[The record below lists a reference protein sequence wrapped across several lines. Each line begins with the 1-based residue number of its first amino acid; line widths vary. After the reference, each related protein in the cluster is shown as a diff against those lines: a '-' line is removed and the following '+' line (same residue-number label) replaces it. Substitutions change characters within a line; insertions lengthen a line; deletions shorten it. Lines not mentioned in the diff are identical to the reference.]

1 MLFLTHPCGVASEK
15 QRFSLKF
22 AARICGAGRRSFACG
37 KTNENRECVAS
48 KAGEGR
54 KTGIRGGR
62 ELKCEIC
69 PRRCG
74 VEREKERGYCGL
86 GETITAARAALHY
99 WEEPC
104 ISGRRGSGTV
114 FFSGCVMRCAYCQ
127 NSEIS
132 QRGVGREISEERLS
146 EIFLELEEQ
155 GAMNINLVN
164 PTQFV
169 PKIKKSLEEAKK
181 QGLSVP
187 IVYNSGGYERVETLK
202 TLEGLVDIY
211 LPDVKY
217 YSEELAVKL
226 SKAPNY
232 FDIAMNAVLEMIR
245 QTGKPIFD
253 ENAEEYC
260 GVKPLLR
267 GTIVRHLVLPNCYK
281 DSVEV
286 IKRVGER
293 FGGEILFSLMSQ
305 YTPFGKVKSNP
316 AFSKMN
322 RRITTFEYKKALDAV
337 YEAGLSGY
345 MQEKS
350 SAKEEYTPRFDLTG
364 I

>member
-1 MLFLTHPCGVASEK
+1 M
-15 QRFSLKF
+15 
-22 AARICGAGRRSFACG
+22 
-37 KTNENRECVAS
+37 
-48 KAGEGR
+48 
-54 KTGIRGGR
+54 
-62 ELKCEIC
+62 KCELC

-74 VEREKERGYCGL
+74 VTRGERRGFCGM
-86 GETITAARAALHY
+86 GEEVVAARAALHF

-104 ISGRRGSGTV
+104 ISWKSGSGTV
-114 FFSGCVMRCAYCQ
+114 FFSGCVMRCAFCQ

-132 QRGVGREISEERLS
+132 SAGKGREISEERLS
-146 EIFLELEEQ
+146 EIFLELEDE

-164 PTQFV
+164 PTHFV
-169 PKIKKSLEEAKK
+169 PKIIRSLEEAKK
-181 QGLSVP
+181 RGLSVP
-187 IVYNSGGYERVETLK
+187 IVYNSGGYERIETLK
-202 TLEGLVDIY
+202 MLEGLVDIY

-232 FDIAMNAVLEMIR
+232 FNIAMNAVAEMIR
-245 QTGKPIFD
+245 QTGKPVFD
-253 ENAEEYC
+253 ESAEEYC

-267 GTIVRHLVLPNCYK
+267 GTIVRHLVLPECYK

-305 YTPFGKVKSNP
+305 YTPFGEVKTNP
-316 AFSKMN
+316 IYSKMN
-322 RRITTFEYKKALDAV
+322 RRITTFEYKKALNAV
-337 YEAGLSGY
+337 YEAGLSGF

-350 SAKEEYTPRFDLTG
+350 SAKEEYTPSFDFTG